1 MNTKLHVAITNNSVI
16 TSESV
21 KLALNRL
28 NPDRVGVSV
37 EYMEVLPFPRLVM
50 NYIYKYNLDLVIMD
64 YEMDKQDIPMYVQ
77 RIKAYNP
84 SIKIILLAKIITPEL
99 ITLTRRG
106 IVDAFTTLP
115 FQDANLWNAIERIY
129 HPERFPEEV
138 DEAVDEEVFV
148 LE

>member
-1 MNTKLHVAITNNSVI
+1 MDIKLHVAITNNSII

-21 KLALNRL
+21 KLALSRL
-28 NPDRVGVSV
+28 NPERVGVSV
-37 EYMEVLPFPRLVM
+37 EYMEILPFPRLVM

-64 YEMDKQDIPMYVQ
+64 YEMEKQDIPMYVQ
-77 RIKAYNP
+77 RIKAYN
-84 SIKIILLAKIITPEL
+84 SNIKIILLAKIITPEL
-99 ITLTRRG
+99 ITLARRG

-129 HPERFPEEV
+129 HPERFPEEL
-138 DEAVDEEVFV
+138 EEETNEDIFV